1 VARRSPSHAP
11 PAKDA
16 PPPAGGGAELWV
28 PRDASLAELR
38 AASRDCRG
46 CELWRSATQTV
57 FGEGSA
63 RSSLLLVGEQPGD
76 AEDRAGRP
84 FVGPAGRLLD
94 EALAAAGIDRKRV
107 FVTNAVKHFKWEPRG
122 KLRIH
127 AKPSARE
134 IAACRPWL
142 RAEIEAVRPKVV
154 LALGATAARS
164 VIGPGFRVTRE
175 RGRLTSSP
183 LGTRVIA
190 TVHPAS
196 ILRAP
201 DPQSRRLAMEAF
213 VADLRVAAK
222 VLAEDD
228 DS

>member
-1 VARRSPSHAP
+1 VPRAN
-11 PAKDA
+11 DA
-16 PPPAGGGAELWV
+16 DSAAAGGAERWL
-28 PRDASLAELR
+28 PRDGSLAALR
-38 AASRDCRG
+38 DAACDCRG

-63 RSSLLLVGEQPGD
+63 RASLLLVGEQPGD

-94 EALAAAGIDRKRV
+94 EALLAAGIDRRRV
-107 FVTNAVKHFKWEPRG
+107 FVTNAVKHFKWQPRG

-127 AKPSARE
+127 AKPSAQE

-142 RAEIEAVRPKVV
+142 RAEIEAVRPKLVV
-154 LALGATAARS
+154 ALGATAARS

-175 RGRLTSSP
+175 RGRVTSSS

-201 DPQSRRLAMEAF
+201 DPQSRRRAMEAF
-213 VADLRVAAK
+213 IADLRVAAK
-222 VLAEDD
+222 VLAEGGDD

>member
-1 VARRSPSHAP
+1 VP
-11 PAKDA
+11 PVNDA
-16 PPPAGGGAELWV
+16 DSAAAEGVERWL
-28 PRDASLAELR
+28 PRDASLAALR
-38 AASRDCRG
+38 DAARGCRG

-63 RSSLLLVGEQPGD
+63 RASLLLVGEQPGD
-76 AEDRAGRP
+76 AEDLAGRP

-94 EALAAAGIDRKRV
+94 EALDAAGIDRRRV

-142 RAEIEAVRPKVV
+142 RAEIEAVRPKLVV
-154 LALGATAARS
+154 ALGATAARS

-175 RGRLTSSP
+175 RGRVTSSS

-201 DPQSRRLAMEAF
+201 DAQSRRRAMEAF
-213 VADLRVAAK
+213 IADLRVAAK
-222 VLAEDD
+222 VLAEGGDD